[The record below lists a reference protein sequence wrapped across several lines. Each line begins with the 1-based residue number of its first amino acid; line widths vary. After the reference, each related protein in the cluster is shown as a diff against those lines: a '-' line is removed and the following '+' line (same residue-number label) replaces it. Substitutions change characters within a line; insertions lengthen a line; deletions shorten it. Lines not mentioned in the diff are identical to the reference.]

1 MIAGTQFTF
10 RDPVFAAQVL
20 AGVDP
25 EIATSAETARIQ
37 AECEA
42 DRACCLACDDV
53 MVVFDLRNRDGQ
65 LEMFIQAV
73 VALRHGAYER
83 QTAAVH
89 AIARDLGAATMAFES
104 RRRGW
109 SRRLGPEWHPRGTSE
124 FTRKV

>member
-10 RDPVFAAQVL
+10 RPPEFAAQVL
-20 AGVDP
+20 TSVDP
-25 EIATSAETARIQ
+25 RIVSPAEIERIQ

-53 MVVFDLRNRDGQ
+53 MVVFDLRGRDGQ

-73 VALRHGAYER
+73 VAFRHGAYDR
-83 QTAAVH
+83 HIAAVH

>member
-1 MIAGTQFTF
+1 MIAGTEFTF
-10 RDPVFAAQVL
+10 RPPEFVAHACRSL
-20 AGVDP
+20 RP
-25 EIATSAETARIQ
+25 EIATTAEIDRIR

-83 QTAAVH
+83 QAAAVH
-89 AIARDLGAATMAFES
+89 AIARDIGAATIAFES

>member
-1 MIAGTQFTF
+1 MIAGTEFTF
-10 RDPVFAAQVL
+10 RPPEFAAHVL
-20 AGVDP
+20 ADVDP
-25 EIATSAETARIQ
+25 RIAPPVEIDRIR

-83 QTAAVH
+83 QAAAVH
-89 AIARDLGAATMAFES
+89 AIARDLGAATIAFES

-124 FTRKV
+124 FARKV

>member
-1 MIAGTQFTF
+1 MIAGTEFTF
-10 RDPVFAAQVL
+10 RP
-20 AGVDP
+20 P
-25 EIATSAETARIQ
+25 EFVAHACRDLRPGIATPTEIDRIQ

-83 QTAAVH
+83 QAAAVH
-89 AIARDLGAATMAFES
+89 AIARDIGAATIAFES

>member
-10 RDPVFAAQVL
+10 QDPQTL
-20 AGVDP
+20 AGLRTKVATP
-25 EIATSAETARIQ
+25 AEIAHIQ

-42 DRACCLACDDV
+42 DRACCVACDDV
-53 MVVFDLRNRDGQ
+53 VVVFDLRARDGQ

-73 VALRHGAYER
+73 VALQHGAYER
-83 QTAAVH
+83 QAAAVH